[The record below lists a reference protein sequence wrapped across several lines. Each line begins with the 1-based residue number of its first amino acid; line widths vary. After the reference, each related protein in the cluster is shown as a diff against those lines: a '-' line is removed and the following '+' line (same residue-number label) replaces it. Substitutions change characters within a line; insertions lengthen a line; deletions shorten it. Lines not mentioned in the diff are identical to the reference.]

1 MDTTF
6 ATPPWL
12 SAVAGETDSFGY
24 PKSILLYGRPGTR
37 KTSLAAELVKRPNK
51 PRVLLLDIDQG
62 AESVIN
68 DDEILQARREGRL
81 VIESNNVNPT
91 AANAYGNTL
100 AILDDLAVND
110 YGFEFVLVDTL
121 NVFQE
126 VMVKYLLATTTN
138 SQGKIDTQAAWGIVG
153 QETMRIVRA
162 LHSAPH
168 ITPIFVL
175 HERVATE
182 ETGSVSLV
190 PKLQGGAKDSI
201 ASVPSIVAHLSF
213 QKKGESDETELV
225 ANLGESDIHVTKNR
239 YSKFLENRMTD
250 FSLLDLYAKLDEHL
264 ATPSATPA
272 APPASIFTTPAA
284 AAA

>member
-1 MDTTF
+1 MTTTF

-12 SAVAGETDSFGY
+12 SAVGSGTDSFGY

-37 KTSLAAELVKRPNK
+37 KTSLAAELVKRPNN

-68 DDEILQARREGRL
+68 DDEIMQAKVEGRL

-91 AANAYGNTL
+91 GANAYGNTL
-100 AILDDLAVND
+100 GILNDIILND
-110 YGFEFVLVDTL
+110 YGFEFTLIDTL

-126 VMVKYLLATTTN
+126 VMVQYLTTTTTN
-138 SQGKIDTQAAWGIVG
+138 SKGQLDTQAAWGLVG

-162 LHSAPH
+162 LHNAPH
-168 ITPIFVL
+168 TTPIFVL

-201 ASVPSIVAHLSF
+201 AGVPSIVAHLSF
-213 QKKGESDETELV
+213 QKKGEGNETELV

-250 FSLLDLYAKLDEHL
+250 FSLLDLYAKLDQHL
-264 ATPSATPA
+264 AAPAASTPA
-272 APPASIFTTPAA
+272 PTFAQPAA
-284 AAA
+284 VAA